1 MEEDN
6 FETRIERRRKQNIA
20 KQQRFR
26 KNHSV
31 KSFSVDFKDNEGL
44 EEILQRLS
52 EDGVTRKE
60 FIRKSFEKY
69 KKYGGFEEW

>member
-1 MEEDN
+1 MEEDV
-6 FETRIERRRKQNIA
+6 FETRTERRHKQNIA

-31 KSFSVDFKDNEGL
+31 RSFSVDFRDDEGL
-44 EEILQRLS
+44 EEILQRLR

-60 FIRKSFEKY
+60 FVRKSFEKY